1 MPCYSISEIDKN
13 KIAEVVKQFMYENGI
28 QGEVTFEFTDD
39 YTPDIPLEVTLEFT
53 DDYTPGIQPK
63 EFTQC
68 CTKFING
75 RWVSQCPCSS

>member
-39 YTPDIPLEVTLEFT
+39 YTP
-53 DDYTPGIQPK
+53 GIQPK